1 MAVCQELAIES
12 PLIPRMASAF
22 GGGMGGL
29 GSVCGAVSGALIA
42 IGLVHGRDEPWQ
54 PRDQVYALAQQVYHG
69 FQQEM
74 GSTICRELTGL
85 DLTTPEGVK
94 EIYSSGVGMRVC
106 LRAGSTGYRL
116 ALAALREAAEGSAP
130 GG

>member
-1 MAVCQELAIES
+1 MCQELGIES

-29 GSVCGAVSGALIA
+29 GSVCGAVSGAMIA

-54 PRDQVYALAQQVYHG
+54 PREQVYDLARKVYRG
-69 FQQEM
+69 FQEEM
-74 GSTICRELTGL
+74 GSTICRDLTGL

-94 EIYSSGVGMRVC
+94 EIYSSGIGMRVC
-106 LRAGSTGYRL
+106 LPAVAAAYRL
-116 ALAALREAAEGSAP
+116 ALALLREPEEGSAP
-130 GG
+130 AV

>member
-1 MAVCQELAIES
+1 MCQELGIES
-12 PLIPRMASAF
+12 PVVPRIATAF
-22 GGGMGGL
+22 GGGMGGI
-29 GSVCGAVSGALIA
+29 GSVCGAVVGAVMA
-42 IGLVHGRDEPWQ
+42 IGLAHGREEPSQ
-54 PRDQVYALAQQVYHG
+54 SRDQAYALTQQVYRG

-74 GSTICRELTGL
+74 GSTICRDLTGI

-94 EIYSSGVGMRVC
+94 EIFSSGVAMRVC

-116 ALAALREAAEGSAP
+116 ALAAIREAQEGSAP

>member
-1 MAVCQELAIES
+1 
-12 PLIPRMASAF
+12 MASAF

-29 GSVCGAVSGALIA
+29 GSVCGAVSGAMIA
-42 IGLVHGRDEPWQ
+42 IGLMHGRDEPWQ
-54 PRDQVYALAQQVYHG
+54 PRDKVYDLARKVYRG
-69 FQQEM
+69 FHEEM

-94 EIYSSGVGMRVC
+94 EIFSSGIGMRVC

-116 ALAALREAAEGSAP
+116 ALAALREAQEGSAP
-130 GG
+130 AV

>member
-1 MAVCQELAIES
+1 VSQELGIEN
-12 PLIPRMASAF
+12 PIIPRIATAF
-22 GGGMGGL
+22 GGGMGGV
-29 GSVCGAVSGALIA
+29 GSVCGAVVGAVRA
-42 IGLVHGRDEPWQ
+42 IGLAHGREEPSQ
-54 PRDQVYALAQQVYHG
+54 SRDRAYELTRQVYQG

-94 EIYSSGVGMRVC
+94 ELFATGVAMRVC

-116 ALAALREAAEGSAP
+116 ALAAIREAQEGSAP
-130 GG
+130 AG

>member
-1 MAVCQELAIES
+1 MCQELGIES
-12 PLIPRMASAF
+12 PVVPRIATAF
-22 GGGMGGL
+22 GGGMGGI
-29 GSVCGAVSGALIA
+29 GSVCGAVVGAVMA
-42 IGLVHGRDEPWQ
+42 IGLAHGREEPSQ
-54 PRDQVYALAQQVYHG
+54 SRDQAYALTQQVYRG

-94 EIYSSGVGMRVC
+94 EIFSSGVGMRVC

-116 ALAALREAAEGSAP
+116 ALAAVREAQEGSAP
-130 GG
+130 AD